1 MIPQFRNVA
10 DFEAYYRYIAKV
22 ENAYWTR
29 DVLNN
34 TDGPVTNWSLIVNV
48 ACQSYSSTDN
58 ASESDRC
65 QYFEDTTNY
74 IDDFYK
80 LTAAVSEVDDA
91 SFWSIAI

>member
-1 MIPQFRNVA
+1 MIPQFHNVA

-29 DVLNN
+29 DVL

-48 ACQSYSSTDN
+48 ACQSYSSTEN

-65 QYFEDTTNY
+65 QYSEDTTNY
-74 IDDFYK
+74 FM
-80 LTAAVSEVDDA
+80 TVTS
-91 SFWSIAI
+91 